1 MKITKRQLRR
11 IIQEEKRKVL
21 SEDRNRGLYS
31 DTRYEEKVKKALTD
45 MYEIM
50 EQNIV
55 DDGFMR
61 EEAEDMAGKAVM
73 EVVKEFM
80 SGMGHL
86 GSTSYTHGD
95 KTW

>member
-11 IIQEEKRKVL
+11 IIKEEKRKIL
-21 SEDRNRGLYS
+21 NENRTRGSYS
-31 DTRYEEKVKKALTD
+31 DVRYEDKVKKALTD

-61 EEAEDMAGKAVM
+61 EEAEDMAAGVVM
-73 EVVKEFM
+73 ELVREFM
-80 SGMGHL
+80 SSMGHL
-86 GSTSYTHGD
+86 GDTSYTHGD
-95 KTW
+95 KKL